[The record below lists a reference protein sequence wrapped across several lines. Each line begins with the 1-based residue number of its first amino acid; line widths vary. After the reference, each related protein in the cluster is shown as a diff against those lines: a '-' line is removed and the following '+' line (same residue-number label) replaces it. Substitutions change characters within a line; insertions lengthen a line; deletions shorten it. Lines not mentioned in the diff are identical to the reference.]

1 MSDLD
6 TRLRNLKQPTVDGP
20 SASVLRERAT
30 RHVGGDVVDS
40 KPEPSSRPPSVL
52 A

>member
-20 SASVLRERAT
+20 SASVLRERA
-30 RHVGGDVVDS
+30 RRVGGDVVDS

>member
-20 SASVLRERAT
+20 SASVLRAT
-30 RHVGGDVVDS
+30 RPWRVGGDVVDS